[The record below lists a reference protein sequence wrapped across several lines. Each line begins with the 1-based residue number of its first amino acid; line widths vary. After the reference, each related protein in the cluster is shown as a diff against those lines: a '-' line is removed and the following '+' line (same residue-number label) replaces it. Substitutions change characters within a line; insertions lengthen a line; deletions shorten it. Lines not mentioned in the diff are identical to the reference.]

1 MHLPSIPVDRSTRP
15 LRAGVLT
22 VTPSPARRS
31 SRRTFA
37 PFRPINAEL
46 IALSPISISAS
57 NARLLLAAAAAAAAV
72 RGVQTGRLSSVLAS
86 RTARCSAS
94 LYASIATRALQ
105 RERNGGACAAAAA

>member
-57 NARLLLAAAAAAAAV
+57 NARLLIAAAAAAAV